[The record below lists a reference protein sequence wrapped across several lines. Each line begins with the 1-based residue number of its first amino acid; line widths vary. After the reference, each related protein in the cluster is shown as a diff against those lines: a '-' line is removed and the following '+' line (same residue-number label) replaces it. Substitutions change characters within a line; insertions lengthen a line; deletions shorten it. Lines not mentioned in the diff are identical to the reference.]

1 MIVPELVECLSCH
14 STSLPFCL
22 QYIIPLLMLVKVT
35 RIKIFRV
42 FKWGIIDA
50 VMSVMQSARNVVNG
64 KIVGAAVNI
73 GVDIRL
79 IILRLI
85 TIRDE
90 ERVRRYIEVVHEQ

>member
-1 MIVPELVECLSCH
+1 M
-14 STSLPFCL
+14 

-50 VMSVMQSARNVVNG
+50 VMLVMQSARNVVNG